1 VPFCS
6 LVDLLFKYIAT
17 VLDMYHIRKCY
28 SIVFTLQA
36 LVIPAFE
43 TQRYRFTFPESK
55 ELLLKL
61 LDSNELYTFR

>member
-1 VPFCS
+1 
-6 LVDLLFKYIAT
+6 
-17 VLDMYHIRKCY
+17 MYHIRKCY